1 MAGELTITVMLGT
14 VHVADSPYTVQVVAG
29 KADARFCRLFVAG
42 SAGLDLPRVSESVAG
57 EVVSWGF
64 EVCDERR
71 CRTTC
76 DGASLRAR
84 VTDGRT
90 VCNVAIA
97 SDEMDATIALA
108 SCTARS
114 SAERLRCAANLM
126 RPHHGMHPRALAHR
140 GKDAQV

>member
-57 EVVSWGF
+57 EVVSWGL

-76 DGASLRAR
+76 DSASLRAH

-90 VCNVAIA
+90 PVSVAIA

-108 SCTARS
+108 SCTARNP
-114 SAERLRCAANLM
+114 AERLRCAANLM